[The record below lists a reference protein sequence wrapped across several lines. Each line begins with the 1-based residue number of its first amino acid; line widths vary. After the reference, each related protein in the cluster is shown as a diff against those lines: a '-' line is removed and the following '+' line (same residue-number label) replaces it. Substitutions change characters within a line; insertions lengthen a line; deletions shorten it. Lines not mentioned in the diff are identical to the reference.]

1 MTTSFK
7 EVNTMV
13 EEVLFDGTVIPTTL
27 HPEINYVV
35 VGIIAAVIMC
45 TISVVGLL
53 GNSAV
58 LFIILKYKEMQNIT
72 NYFIA
77 NLAITDIALLTICT
91 IPTCLFSAN
100 IIKLTDPV
108 CKTIQYMQFS
118 AVQATC
124 CTLTAMS
131 IDRYYLIVH
140 AVKSRQT
147 RTTRK
152 AVIINVV
159 IWIGSFVIHFPVF
172 ILSKLKDDSCQMSF
186 TGFKYYFL
194 FLVLIMY
201 VIPLSVI
208 TACYANIL
216 VIVWRKTSAGTE
228 SAQAHERSIRQ
239 KKKTTRM
246 VFLVILAFALCWLP
260 IHTFNLTIQFQEPPQ
275 TTHFIVIMN
284 VFALCL
290 SYANSCVNPFIYAFT
305 TATFKKHFKKVF
317 SLRLAESDTSA
328 GAKDDSVSGYR
339 KVAKYDMS
347 SVTCDTK
354 V

>member
-1 MTTSFK
+1 
-7 EVNTMV
+7 MV
-13 EEVLFDGTVIPTTL
+13 
-27 HPEINYVV
+27 
-35 VGIIAAVIMC
+35 
-45 TISVVGLL
+45 
-53 GNSAV
+53 
-58 LFIILKYKEMQNIT
+58 
-72 NYFIA
+72 
-77 NLAITDIALLTICT
+77 
-91 IPTCLFSAN
+91 
-100 IIKLTDPV
+100 
-108 CKTIQYMQFS
+108 
-118 AVQATC
+118 
-124 CTLTAMS
+124 
-131 IDRYYLIVH
+131 
-140 AVKSRQT
+140 
-147 RTTRK
+147 
-152 AVIINVV
+152 
-159 IWIGSFVIHFPVF
+159 HFPVF
-172 ILSKLKDDSCQMSF
+172 ILTKLEDDSCKMSF
-186 TGFKYYFL
+186 SGFKYYFL

-260 IHTFNLTIQFQEPPQ
+260 LHAFNLTLLFQEPPV
-275 TTHFIVIMN
+275 THFIILMN